1 MISNRRKAIGA
12 VAIGLLLVAGVVV
25 SYGLQLHAGSS
36 PFLAGPTA
44 SPAPPQP
51 TNSYIYS
58 DATSVQYLA
67 WSESNGGALQGVV
80 YELQDV
86 SSGSPSFLTS
96 TLDWTGTRTGQE
108 LTISIPGATALATLE
123 SNTLVRQ
130 EMDPRTGT
138 LVTER
143 WVRGTL
149 ADYTTLTQAFR
160 DYILLGQAL
169 QGITFALQSAQ
180 QNNDAWV
187 MSSQVQQFLQDA
199 QDQLVALQ
207 GLRMPHLPGLI
218 TAWVISPEQINT
230 TLQAAEQFLGTPT
243 AGAISSNLL

>member
-1 MISNRRKAIGA
+1 MMSTRRKAIGA
-12 VAIGLLLVAGVVV
+12 AVIGLLLVAAVAV
-25 SYGLQLHAGSS
+25 SYGLQLHAGYS
-36 PFLAGPTA
+36 PFLAAPT
-44 SPAPPQP
+44 SPPISSQP
-51 TNSYIYS
+51 TNSYVYS

-67 WSESNGGALQGVV
+67 WSEITGGALNGVV

-86 SSGSPSFLTS
+86 SPGSPSFLTS
-96 TLDWTGTRTGQE
+96 TLDWTGTRTGRE

-123 SNTLVRQ
+123 GNTLLRQ
-130 EMDPRTGT
+130 EMDPRTGK

-180 QNNDAWV
+180 QNPTNAWV
-187 MSSQVQQFLQDA
+187 MPSQVQQFLQDA
-199 QDQLVALQ
+199 QDQLAALK
-207 GLRMPHLPGLI
+207 GLRIPHLPGLL
-218 TAWVISPEQINT
+218 TPWVISPEQINT
-230 TLQAAEQFLGTPT
+230 TLQAAEQFLSTPT
-243 AGAISSNLL
+243 AGALS